1 VLVSAELAA
10 VAGDNSRLV
19 PVGQHK
25 LRGVRE
31 LREIYGLELG

>member
-1 VLVSAELAA
+1 VV
-10 VAGDNSRLV
+10 GDRCRLV
-19 PVGQHK
+19 PLGHHQ